1 MTGGSPRPRLSRPE
15 RSRPTR
21 TPRTE
26 PAGRQRR
33 RQRAGVGPAHGG
45 LVVHAPEMVPLT
57 AERRAQ
63 ARGALRV
70 LYGDFLAGGGLDIV
84 RASRCPE
91 APPTEGADA

>member
-1 MTGGSPRPRLSRPE
+1 
-15 RSRPTR
+15 
-21 TPRTE
+21 
-26 PAGRQRR
+26 
-33 RQRAGVGPAHGG
+33 